1 MGGLEIASTI
11 KTQMDMKQIAEV
23 PGLILSDNREKPT
36 FSERQPKLL
45 QNAIAE
51 VVSIY
56 GSSEKFLK
64 TLNPS
69 VQIRA
74 AANIERAYMGKA
86 PRLSVVCGAY
96 SQKVA
101 EIWLMAQLENMNDFC
116 GVKQKMTIPQ
126 MRELAQMLIVEVYY
140 LKVSELML
148 FFHRFKSGKYGEF
161 YGVVDPQK
169 IMSGINAFLRD
180 RMDEIAQFERIAAHK
195 RIEEESKRRDEHCI
209 THEEYLK
216 IKSEAENEKRG

>member
-86 PRLSVVCGAY
+86 PRLSAVCGAY

-116 GVKQKMTIPQ
+116 GVKQKMTILQ

-148 FFHRFKSGKYGEF
+148 FFHRFKAGRYGEF
-161 YGVVDPQK
+161 YGVVDPQR
-169 IMSGINAFLRD
+169 IMSGLNAFLRD
-180 RMDEIAQFERIAAHK
+180 RVEEIAQYERIAAQK
-195 RIEEESKRRDEHCI
+195 RIEEEVKQRDERCI